1 MSTNNVLTKTDLK
14 NILEQTIPTVDH
26 VKEQLP
32 DYVVDRGTSGIWK
45 YRKWNSGD
53 VELWGETTL
62 TLTNY
67 ASSIGG
73 SWYGYNTGSI
83 SLPFTVY
90 SPNTQISAKV
100 GTGFAHSGNCYTAGG
115 QSSITAITG
124 YAIANTS
131 GSQTTQWH
139 FQIQG
144 KWKT

>member
-32 DYVVDRGTSGIWK
+32 DYVVDQGTSGIWR
-45 YRKWNSGD
+45 YRKWNSGFCE
-53 VELWGETTL
+53 VWGRTTL

-67 ASSIGG
+67 ATVN

-90 SPNTQISAKV
+90 EPVTQISAKV
-100 GTGFAHSGNCYTAGG
+100 GTGFAHSGNCYSA
-115 QSSITAITG
+115 SDSASISAITA
-124 YAIANTS
+124 YAIANQS
-131 GSQTTQWH
+131 GSQTTVWH
-139 FQIQG
+139 ISIQG